1 LLRTITIM
9 YFQVLEKRIVSYSI
23 QTFTYFCT
31 PITMKKQLTQTIQKL
46 YGVFLN
52 AYAFISPNKA
62 AKKAFHIF
70 SKVRKGR
77 VLPHQKDY
85 LDSAKDRQLDI
96 SDHTIQTY
104 RWKGSKE
111 TVVLIHGWESNAW
124 RWHKLIEKL
133 QAKDFNIIAFD
144 APAHG
149 YSSGTHMYVHLYAQ
163 TLQTVIATYS
173 PKHIVGHS
181 VGGMTALYNEYLNPE
196 PNIKKIVTVG
206 SPSEYHEI
214 FTHYKELLGFN
225 NRVARA
231 LAEYFTK
238 RFGFTQKEFSSSK
251 FVQTNTKTGLLFHD
265 RFDLITP
272 YHASEQV
279 HAAWK
284 GSQLITTEGLGHS
297 MHQDEVNEQIVSFL
311 AS

>member
-1 LLRTITIM
+1 M
-9 YFQVLEKRIVSYSI
+9 A
-23 QTFTYFCT
+23 
-31 PITMKKQLTQTIQKL
+31 MKKLLTKLIPKL
-46 YGVFLN
+46 YGAFLN
-52 AYAFISPNKA
+52 LYALIHPKKA
-62 AKKAFHIF
+62 AKKAFRIF

-85 LDSAKDRQLDI
+85 LDSAKDRQLVI
-96 SDHTIQTY
+96 ADHSIQTY

-144 APAHG
+144 APGHG

-163 TLQTVIATYS
+163 ALQIVIATYA
-173 PKHIVGHS
+173 PKYIVAHS
-181 VGGMTALYNEYLNPE
+181 VGGLTALYNEYLNPE
-196 PNIKKIVTVG
+196 PTIKKIVTVG

-231 LAEYFTK
+231 LEEYFFE
-238 RFGFTQKEFSSSK
+238 RFGLKQKEFSSSK
-251 FVQTNTKTGLLFHD
+251 FVQTNTKTGLLLHD
-265 RFDLITP
+265 RFDTITP

-284 GSQLITTEGLGHS
+284 DSQLITTEGLGHS
-297 MHQDEVNEQIVSFL
+297 MHQDEVNEQIIAFL
-311 AS
+311 SS

>member
-1 LLRTITIM
+1 
-9 YFQVLEKRIVSYSI
+9 
-23 QTFTYFCT
+23 
-31 PITMKKQLTQTIQKL
+31 MKKRFSQLLPKA

-52 AYAFISPNKA
+52 LYAIIFPDKVGE
-62 AKKAFHIF
+62 KAFYVF
-70 SKVRKGR
+70 SKVRKGK
-77 VLPHQKDY
+77 VLPNQKGY
-85 LDSAKDRQLDI
+85 LETAKDQVIPLENYN
-96 SDHTIQTY
+96 IQTY
-104 RWKGSKE
+104 RWPGNKE
-111 TVVLIHGWESNAW
+111 TIVLIHGWESNSW

-133 QAKDFNIIAFD
+133 KAADYNTIAFD

-149 YSSGTHMYVHLYAQ
+149 GSSGTHLHVPLYAEV
-163 TLQTVIATYS
+163 LQVLIETYS
-173 PKHIVGHS
+173 PEYLVGHS
-181 VGGMTALYNEYLNPE
+181 MGGMTSLFNEYLHPS
-196 PNIKKIVTVG
+196 PFVKKIVTIG

-225 NRVARA
+225 NRVARI
-231 LAEYFTK
+231 LAEYFIK

-279 HAAWK
+279 YAAWK

-297 MHQDEVNEQIVSFL
+297 MHQDEVNEQIITFL

>member
-1 LLRTITIM
+1 LQAVKI
-9 YFQVLEKRIVSYSI
+9 KS
-23 QTFTYFCT
+23 FTYFCAL
-31 PITMKKQLTQTIQKL
+31 IAMKKLLTKLIQKL

-52 AYAFISPNKA
+52 LYALILPKKA
-62 AKKAFHIF
+62 AKKAFLIF

-96 SDHTIQTY
+96 ADHTIQTY

-163 TLQTVIATYS
+163 VLQAVIATYS

-181 VGGMTALYNEYLNPE
+181 VGGMTALYTEYLNPE

-206 SPSEYHEI
+206 SPSEYHKI

-231 LAEYFTK
+231 LEEYFHK
-238 RFGFTQKEFSSSK
+238 RFGLTQKEFSSSK
-251 FVQTNTKTGLLFHD
+251 FVKTNTKMGLLFHD
-265 RFDLITP
+265 RFDTITP

-279 HAAWK
+279 NAAWK
-284 GSQLITTEGLGHS
+284 DSTLITTEGLGHS
-297 MHQDEVNEQIVSFL
+297 MHQDEVNDKIVAFL

>member
-1 LLRTITIM
+1 
-9 YFQVLEKRIVSYSI
+9 
-23 QTFTYFCT
+23 
-31 PITMKKQLTQTIQKL
+31 MKKRFSQLLPKA

-52 AYAFISPNKA
+52 LYAIIFPDKVGE
-62 AKKAFHIF
+62 KAFYVF
-70 SKVRKGR
+70 SKVRKGK
-77 VLPHQKDY
+77 VLPNQKGY
-85 LDSAKDRQLDI
+85 LETAKDQVIPLENYN
-96 SDHTIQTY
+96 IQTY
-104 RWKGSKE
+104 RWPGNKE
-111 TVVLIHGWESNAW
+111 TIVLIHGWESNTW

-133 QAKDFNIIAFD
+133 QAADYDIIAFD

-149 YSSGTHMYVHLYAQ
+149 DSSGTHLHVPLYAHV
-163 TLQTVIATYS
+163 LQALIETYS
-173 PKHIVGHS
+173 PKYLVGHS
-181 VGGMTALYNEYLNPE
+181 MGGMTALYNEYLHPS
-196 PNIKKIVTVG
+196 PFVKKIVTIG

-225 NRVARA
+225 NRVARI
-231 LAEYFTK
+231 LAEYFIK

-279 HAAWK
+279 YAAWK

-297 MHQDEVNEQIVSFL
+297 MHQDEVNEQIITFL